1 MQTGPCVFHQP
12 AGWIEFVAGQELERE
27 RERERE
33 REKERERERNTQ
45 GLLKLQ
51 LETGTTSLLNFID

>member
-27 RERERE
+27 REREKHARS
-33 REKERERERNTQ
+33 
-45 GLLKLQ
+45 
-51 LETGTTSLLNFID
+51 LEAPA